1 MSEKRLEFSSKNI
14 LSNYDPNSKLKHYF
28 DLLEDENKKINLVSR
43 ETSRSDLERLAA
55 ESLLPFQEIP
65 PRTFQNYLDTG
76 SGGGFPAFPIIMCLA
91 PKNSVLV
98 ERTKKKAAAL
108 VRMSNRLNIKI
119 SVKDT
124 NFEESKFDCQFDL
137 ITLRLVKLTDS
148 LLKKFAGLLS
158 QDGIFIYYSNFEK
171 DTDKLKVGYSS
182 YTYNVGADDPPKHFT
197 IFTRQS

>member
-14 LSNYDPNSKLKHYF
+14 LYNYDPDSKLKQYF

-91 PKNSVLV
+91 PKKSVLV

-108 VRMSNRLNIKI
+108 VRMSNRLNIKMN
-119 SVKDT
+119 VKDT
-124 NFEESKFDCQFDL
+124 NFEESKLDRQFDL

-148 LLKKFAGLLS
+148 LLKRFAGLLS
-158 QDGIFIYYSNFEK
+158 QDGIFIYYSKFEK
-171 DTDKLKVGYSS
+171 DTGNLKVTQSP
-182 YTYNVGADDPPKHFT
+182 YTYNVGADDAPKHFT